1 MEHLPRHPHEV
12 FMSCPFLATCS
23 IVSKPCDREG
33 DPVSISA
40 YSMSI
45 IYIYI
50 YIIPLNIKCLTF
62 LPLHV
67 WLARVMSRRRSRTH
81 CMPGDRTMPMTVLSH
96 LSAAVRAAVRAS
108 SVYLATPLSELEHSC
123 ATTGEGVEQTQPTW
137 KIRAS
142 TDASL

>member
-1 MEHLPRHPHEV
+1 MRS
-12 FMSCPFLATCS
+12 SCHVLFLQHVQS
-23 IVSKPCDREG
+23 SPSLVIVRVIQYPSVHIQCL
-33 DPVSISA
+33 S
-40 YSMSI
+40 
-45 IYIYI
+45 YIYI